1 MIRCVFY
8 LRLSREDGT
17 GESNSIQNQRMLL
30 QQYLEDREDMTYVGE
45 WVDDGWSGSNYER
58 PAFREMMQAAAS
70 GEFECILCKDL
81 SRLGR
86 EYIQTG
92 YFLREIFPQ
101 MGLRFIAVA
110 DHYDSAISDF
120 M

>member
-1 MIRCVFY
+1 MIRCDFY

-30 QQYLEDREDMTYVGE
+30 QRYLEDREDMTYVGE

-70 GEFECILCKDL
+70 GEFECILC
-81 SRLGR
+81 
-86 EYIQTG
+86 
-92 YFLREIFPQ
+92 
-101 MGLRFIAVA
+101 
-110 DHYDSAISDF
+110 
-120 M
+120 